1 MDLILG
7 YLPILAVSSL
17 ASTPLVKQAVS
28 AREETALMRY
38 GKIAACA
45 LGMLLCVAALASQSY
60 NPFIY
65 FRF

>member
-1 MDLILG
+1 MLG
-7 YLPILAVSSL
+7 YTPILAAAAI
-17 ASTPLVKQAVS
+17 ASTPLMKKLFAKWDS
-28 AREETALMRY
+28 PAAEY
-38 GKIAACA
+38 GKILLCA